1 MKLKKFTAVALASA
15 LSLGLLSACG
25 SNANETPSAGSDDNN
40 TEAVTIKIGATP
52 APHAEIL
59 EVVKPILAEQNINLE
74 ITVFNDYV
82 TPNTAVE
89 DGSLDA
95 NYFQHITYMNGF
107 NESDGTHLV
116 SVGNVHYEPLGLYAG
131 KASTVADLT
140 DGAQIAVPN
149 DTTNEARALLLL
161 QENGIITLKDGA
173 GITATKN
180 DIVENPYNVEIVE
193 TEAAQIPNILQDVDY
208 AVINSNYAIN
218 AGLNPVAEGSAS
230 AYANILAVKE
240 GNESS
245 PKVLALIA
253 ALESQQ
259 VVDYINEK
267 YDGSVVST
275 VDTPTDGFDATVDY
289 DALAGET
296 ISIAASPTP
305 HAEILEVVKEILA
318 EKNITLDIQVYNDY
332 VVPNT
337 VVDAN

>member
-1 MKLKKFTAVALASA
+1 MKLKTFTAVPLASA

-25 SNANETPSAGSDDNN
+25 SNANETPSAGSDNN

-161 QENGIITLKDGA
+161 QQEGLITLKEGA
-173 GITATKN
+173 GINATKA
-180 DIVENPYNVEIVE
+180 DIVENPKNLDIVE
-193 TEAAQIPNILQDVDY
+193 LEANQLPVRLQDVDM
-208 AVINSNYAIN
+208 AVINGNYAID
-218 AGLNPVAEGSAS
+218 AGLNVADALAIEDSEGEAGT
-230 AYANILAVKE
+230 AYANVLVVKE
-240 GNESS
+240 GHENDDAIQ
-245 PKVLALIA
+245 ALYT
-253 ALESQQ
+253 ALCSDE
-259 VVDYINEK
+259 VRTYME
-267 YDGSVVST
+267 
-275 VDTPTDGFDATVDY
+275 
-289 DALAGET
+289 ET
-296 ISIAASPTP
+296 YGGA
-305 HAEILEVVKEILA
+305 
-318 EKNITLDIQVYNDY
+318 
-332 VVPNT
+332 VVPLF
-337 VVDAN
+337 